1 MQNLM
6 YGIWKNDIG
15 KRKAIWE
22 DVMKETLN
30 FFERMTELGYEDRI
44 GQQDMSYDIIESI
57 RDNQDIIVEASVGI
71 GKSYAYLIPLMYY
84 YKITKKPFIVS
95 TSTITLQEQIE
106 KDIAKLSKL
115 LEIPIDITI
124 AKGKNNYLCKERLF
138 NIGDKSIKEKFN
150 NLKENEYLNDRANL
164 HDMSEKIWN
173 KININECKFQK
184 CSSYYTCNFIKKR
197 EKMQDS
203 KGAIIC
209 NHDLLLENQ
218 KRKVNEQKMLLAPTE
233 IIVLDEAH
241 NLEIK
246 ARNSYKKIL
255 SFSNVN
261 SIINRSYR
269 LLSKVGYPIS
279 SRSMSELNKNI
290 KDFFDIVKQQA
301 ERQIDILIKK
311 NIILNKEDMETCDLE
326 FTKSILDIS
335 KTIYENLERFSS
347 SVQLYDRRNDEDSV
361 ADSLLEII
369 DFYKEISKGKDSS
382 VVFWIEKNK
391 KNYLLASCPKNID
404 ERLKTILFND
414 KETVKVLTSA
424 TLNTSI
430 DKNEYYDYFMKSI
443 GLNKN
448 QKLFISEPKESPF
461 DIENNTL
468 LYYSNDIAH
477 PQKEHSKYI
486 EDITNRIIDLISITE
501 GKTLI
506 LFTAKAD
513 MKIVYEKLKN
523 NNLPYKLIIQNEG
536 SSQIKT
542 KEDFKEDINSV
553 LLSTGT
559 FWEGIDIQGKSLS
572 SVIIVR
578 LPFPILDPVIKYKSS
593 LVKDSMSVY
602 LPEMIIKLKQG
613 IGRLIRCGTDK
624 GVIAILDS
632 RIGDS
637 SKSLYKNQV
646 FECIKS
652 VNKTTDLE
660 CVKKFVKE
668 KGII

>member
-1 MQNLM
+1 MQELI
-6 YGIWKNDIG
+6 YGIWRNDNA

-22 DVMKETLN
+22 EIMKETLA
-30 FFERMTELGYEDRI
+30 FFEKMKELGYEDRI

-57 RDNQDIIVEASVGI
+57 RDNQNIIVEASVGI

-106 KDIAKLSKL
+106 NDIIKLSKL
-115 LEIPIDITI
+115 LEIPIKITI

-138 NIGDKSIKEKFN
+138 NIRDKSIREKFN
-150 NLKENEYLNDRANL
+150 NLKENSHLNDRANL
-164 HDMSEKIWN
+164 HDMPETIWN

-197 EKMQDS
+197 GEMQES

-218 KRKVNEQKMLLAPTE
+218 KRKLNEQKVLLAPVE

-255 SFSNVN
+255 LFSNVN
-261 SIINRSYR
+261 SIVNKSYR

-279 SRSMSELNKNI
+279 SRDISGLNTNI

-301 ERQIDILIKK
+301 EKQIEKLIKK
-311 NIILNKEDMETCDLE
+311 NIILNKEDMETCDIQ
-326 FTKSILDIS
+326 FTEHLLNIS
-335 KTIYENLERFSS
+335 RTIYEELERYSS
-347 SVQLYDRRNDEDSV
+347 LVQLYDRRNDEDSV
-361 ADSLLEII
+361 ADNLLEII
-369 DFYKEISKGKDSS
+369 DFYKELSNGEGAS

-391 KNYLLASCPKNID
+391 NNYLIASCPKNIN
-404 ERLKTILFND
+404 ERLKMILFDD
-414 KETVKVLTSA
+414 KETTKVLTSA
-424 TLNTSI
+424 TLNTNT
-430 DKNEYYDYFMKSI
+430 DKNKYYDYFMKSI
-443 GLNKN
+443 GLTKN
-448 QKLFISEPKESPF
+448 QSTFISEPKESPF

-477 PQKEHSKYI
+477 PQKEHNKYI
-486 EDITNRIIDLISITE
+486 QDVTNRIADLISITE

-506 LFTAKAD
+506 LFTAKSD
-513 MKIVYEKLKN
+513 MKIVYDKLKEK
-523 NNLPYKLIIQNEG
+523 NLPYKLIIQSDG
-536 SSQIKT
+536 ASQIKT

-593 LVKDSMSVY
+593 LAKDSMSVY

-613 IGRLIRCGTDK
+613 VGRLIRCNTDK
-624 GVIAILDS
+624 GIVAILDS
-632 RIGDS
+632 RIGDF
-637 SKSLYKNQV
+637 SKSSYKNQV
-646 FECIKS
+646 FDCIKS
-652 VNKTTDLE
+652 VKRTTDLE